1 MVRASQSKTHWEVQ
15 MLDTQVAR
23 LTAKYPAEFTREQA
37 ALAVARAYG
46 YRKLDLHSLTLS
58 DPFQGLQPVKSYG
71 DMLKLDPVH
80 QLMEFMRMALNLSL
94 SNNEDVRRG
103 VPERNIVAAMM
114 GFSNFDALLN
124 YARSEPVDPN
134 TTDRAMLAKF
144 ESRYGYY
151 APIQYVL
158 GRYIHEHCLI
168 IQPDVAKAQRF
179 VDQELT
185 LNPLQDTKV
194 VVVRDNPHGADWL
207 SVMSKSTGTYSGEL
221 DDTYAVKTTKA
232 ILKKHVLVSMVP
244 ATTYTLS
251 QLVKA
256 HVDLLSKDSPAGRA
270 LILDSLNLALDTQDL
285 DAAFAL
291 ATANG
296 IHVVVIVKEPN
307 AELWK
312 RTGIHLIFGFDPDI
326 KESYLEMDRYI
337 GYSAP
342 YVGFKR
348 GKMQYLY
355 QSEKSGPRFGAMDL
369 IPDDPNTKTLLQR
382 MKEAIRG

>member
-1 MVRASQSKTHWEVQ
+1 

-23 LTAKYPAEFTREQA
+23 LTAKYPGEFTREQA
-37 ALAVARAYG
+37 SIAVSRAYG
-46 YRKLDLHSLTLS
+46 YRKLDMQSLTLS
-58 DPFQGLQPVKSYG
+58 DPVPGLQFVKPYG

-80 QLMEFMRMALNLSL
+80 QLLEFMRMALNLSL
-94 SNNEDVRRG
+94 SSNEDVRRG

-114 GFSNFDALLN
+114 GFTNFDALLN

-144 ESRYGYY
+144 QNRYGYY

-168 IQPDVAKAQRF
+168 IQPDAFNAQRF
-179 VDQELT
+179 VDQELA
-185 LNPLQDTKV
+185 LNPLDDTKV
-194 VVVRDNPHGADWL
+194 VVLRDDPHGADWV
-207 SVMSKSTGTYSGEL
+207 SIMSKSTATYTGKL
-221 DDTYAVKTTKA
+221 DDTYGAKASKA
-232 ILKKHVLVSMVP
+232 IGKRDALVSMLP
-244 ATTYTLS
+244 ANTYLLS

-256 HVDLLSKDSPAGRA
+256 HIEILCKDSPDGRA
-270 LILDSLNLALDTQDL
+270 LIIDSLKLDLDTSDL
-285 DAAFAL
+285 NAAFAL
-291 ATANG
+291 AAANS
-296 IHVVVIVKEPN
+296 IHMVVIVREPN

-312 RTGIHLIFGFDPDI
+312 RTGIHLIFGFDRDI
-326 KESYLEMDRYI
+326 HESYLEMDKYI
-337 GYSAP
+337 GYSSP

-369 IPDDPNTKTLLQR
+369 IPDDPKTKSLLQR
-382 MKEAIRG
+382 MKDALRG